1 MGLIK
6 WSSLQEFFKH
16 FFRLVPLGVCS
27 SVPTCDATIRCTVPL
42 IGNTASDWGIKMLR
56 PMSKGFGTRRTCDFS
71 RFSSLEPN
79 ISTNH
84 WILNNMFTFSLENA
98 IRYVGYISVTELK
111 IYAIWT
117 VQPITET
124 KLKRRNLV
132 IERKNSLLTFLLS
145 YSAKNSNKQST
156 FFWQIKWKMKVL
168 WNVSATN
175 NRKIASTGKLEIFC
189 TSRREILCAWL
200 VDSQLFITGDKTL
213 RMNSW

>member
-1 MGLIK
+1 MICHHVTDQSYLGNSNSTRVLIGLKSMGLIK

-16 FFRLVPLGVCS
+16 FFRLVPLWVCS
-27 SVPTCDATIRCTVPL
+27 NLPTFDATIRCTVPL

-71 RFSSLEPN
+71 RFPSLEPN

-84 WILNNMFTFSLENA
+84 WMLNNMFTFSLENA
-98 IRYVGYISVTELK
+98 IGYVGYISVTELK

-132 IERKNSLLTFLLS
+132 IERIKLTFNFSTLLLGKKQQQTINILLT
-145 YSAKNSNKQST
+145 
-156 FFWQIKWKMKVL
+156 
-168 WNVSATN
+168 
-175 NRKIASTGKLEIFC
+175 
-189 TSRREILCAWL
+189 
-200 VDSQLFITGDKTL
+200 D
-213 RMNSW
+213 